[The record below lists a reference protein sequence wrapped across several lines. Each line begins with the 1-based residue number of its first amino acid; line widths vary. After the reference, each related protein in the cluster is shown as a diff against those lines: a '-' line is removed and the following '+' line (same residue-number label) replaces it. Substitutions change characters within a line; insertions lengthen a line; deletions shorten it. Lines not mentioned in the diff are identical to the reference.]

1 MKKVS
6 TVEAAAPVRSR
17 MGRRMAWLALFIF
30 MLAALMMV
38 LTPAWLI
45 QPFRPQ
51 SQAGLAVSY
60 TLRRWS
66 PVMTLIASVLTLAL
80 VLWLWRGARRWWL
93 KSLLVTTLVLTLA
106 ATWFAR
112 QNHFEWMFNPLSMA
126 AYARASEVDFVA
138 DTDMVL
144 AIEINGEA
152 VAYPVRLMAYHHIV
166 QDTVGGTPVVATY

>member
-1 MKKVS
+1 MKNVS
-6 TVEAAAPVRSR
+6 MENRAVKGSR
-17 MGRRMAWLALFIF
+17 MWRRAAWLALLIL
-30 MLAALMMV
+30 MLAALSMV

-51 SQAGLAVSY
+51 SQSGLALSY

-66 PVMTLIASVLTLAL
+66 PVVTLIALVGALAL

-93 KSLLVTTLVLTLA
+93 RSILAATLVPLLG

-112 QNHFEWMFNPLSMA
+112 QNHFEWMFNPLANA
-126 AYARASEVDFVA
+126 AYARAAEADFLT

-152 VAYPVRLMAYHHIV
+152 VAYPVRLMAYHHLV
-166 QDTVGGTPVVATY
+166 QDTVGGREVVATY